1 MKLSLINFRKQ
12 KIKSCDAKQWWQWE
26 RQKKQRNN
34 SKKKQTLH
42 VSTLFVHNSLSLFC
56 MSKPRNFLVTHFME
70 KMSYFLTK
78 HYFCCLCSCSFFFFT
93 ASHFS
98 SCWPL
103 AFLIFSLLQLLN
115 FHVILPA
122 KFFFFYLFFISP
134 TSSFCDIHVSVHIKM

>member
-1 MKLSLINFRKQ
+1 M
-12 KIKSCDAKQWWQWE
+12 C
-26 RQKKQRNN
+26 
-34 SKKKQTLH
+34 
-42 VSTLFVHNSLSLFC
+42 STLFVHNSLSLFC

-134 TSSFCDIHVSVHIKM
+134 TSSFCDIHVSVHIKMQWKKRLAYVFFHSKNVGGQACGKCDT

>member
-12 KIKSCDAKQWWQWE
+12 KIKSCNAKQRWQWE
-26 RQKKQRNN
+26 RQKTNKQTNN
-34 SKKKQTLH
+34 SKKNKLCMC
-42 VSTLFVHNSLSLFC
+42 STLFVHNSLSFFW
-56 MSKPRNFLVTHFME
+56 MTKPWNFLVTRFME

-122 KFFFFYLFFISP
+122 KLFFFNLFLSLPLALSVISM
-134 TSSFCDIHVSVHIKM
+134 SV

>member
-1 MKLSLINFRKQ
+1 M
-12 KIKSCDAKQWWQWE
+12 C
-26 RQKKQRNN
+26 
-34 SKKKQTLH
+34 
-42 VSTLFVHNSLSLFC
+42 STLFVHNSLSLFC

-122 KFFFFYLFFISP
+122 KFFFFYLFLSLPLALSVISMSVY
-134 TSSFCDIHVSVHIKM
+134 TSKCSGKKDSPMFFFTLKM